1 MFEFKY
7 KEVAPIGTGG
17 FGSVYSGIRKSDR
30 FPVAIK
36 HIDQK
41 NVKRQQV
48 MCNGKM
54 YDIILEVAL
63 MLKAAGLQGDVGRS
77 TAVSL
82 LDWYTLDSE
91 LILMMEKPTPC
102 NDLLKYLQASG
113 GSLDEHE
120 AKIIL
125 RQLVDE
131 AIDMHSKNIF
141 HRDLKPQEHHSSVVP
156 IYAPPEWLDYR
167 RYQACPTTVW
177 QLGALFYSLLPGHG
191 RFTTSDFINNKIK
204 INKKLS
210 RDCRIL
216 LHMCLTRD
224 PMERATLEVKS
235 SEESSSLQH
244 LKVMTASQLKA
255 GPLPW
260 QQFLSAIRGD
270 LFITAPTTTSPQAP
284 DSFSLGPLYGLLGG
298 VQTADQVT
306 AL

>member
-102 NDLLKYLQASG
+102 KDLLKYLQASG

-120 AKIIL
+120 AK
-125 RQLVDE
+125 
-131 AIDMHSKNIF
+131 
-141 HRDLKPQEHHSSVVP
+141 VP

-244 LKVMTASQLKA
+244 LKVMTASQT
-255 GPLPW
+255 
-260 QQFLSAIRGD
+260 QEE
-270 LFITAPTTTSPQAP
+270 
-284 DSFSLGPLYGLLGG
+284 
-298 VQTADQVT
+298 
-306 AL
+306 